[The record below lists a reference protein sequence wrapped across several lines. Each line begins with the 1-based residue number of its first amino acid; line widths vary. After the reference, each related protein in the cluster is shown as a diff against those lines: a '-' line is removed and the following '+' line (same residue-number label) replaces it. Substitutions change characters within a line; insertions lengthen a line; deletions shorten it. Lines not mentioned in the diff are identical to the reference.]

1 MLRGNSKNESYLRV
15 MVANVPVGKLVV
27 GLITVGSGH
36 AEDGKGDIQRA
47 GSCWGKVE
55 GGD

>member
-1 MLRGNSKNESYLRV
+1 MLRGNSKNGWYLRV

-36 AEDGKGDIQRA
+36 AADGKGDIQSA
-47 GSCWGKVE
+47 GSSWGR
-55 GGD
+55 G